1 MIDFRYHLVSV
12 IAIFLALA
20 VGIVLGTTKLNGAV
34 LDNLNGQVAGL
45 RADKQDLRTQLGQT
59 QSQVASD
66 GAFVKL
72 VLPMLVAGRLEGE
85 RVAVI
90 STPGTPDALRRDVVA
105 ALLGAGAKLTV
116 QLRITS
122 DYVDPAK
129 DAVLARLVTG
139 FVPPA
144 REVPSG
150 DGAQRAAAELAAAVV
165 TKPGVDPGRDRVA
178 AQVLRTFSQAGMIS
192 VTSGSAGAA
201 TLAVLL
207 TGPAEKARS
216 DATAK
221 GAAILLSLAAALDAR
236 SGGAVIGGPLT
247 ATTNDGLLA
256 AARSTNP
263 VNRVVGTVDS
273 ADLPVGQVETV
284 LALAAQLR
292 GQTVAWGAGPGTTA
306 PTLAP
311 S

>member
-45 RADKQDLRTQLGQT
+45 RADKQDLRTRLGQT
-59 QSQVASD
+59 EGQLASD

-72 VLPMLVAGRLEGE
+72 VLPMLVAGRLDGE
-85 RVAVI
+85 RVAVV
-90 STPGTPDALRRDVVA
+90 SSPGTPDGLRRDVLA
-105 ALLGAGAKLTV
+105 ALQRAGATVTV

-139 FVPPA
+139 LVAPA
-144 REVPSG
+144 RDVATG
-150 DGAQRAAAELAAAVV
+150 DGAQRAAAELASAVV
-165 TKPGVDPGRDRVA
+165 TKPGEGSGTERVA

-192 VTSGSAGAA
+192 LSGPSTGAA
-201 TLAVLL
+201 TLAVVL

-216 DATAK
+216 DTSAK
-221 GAAILLSLAAALDAR
+221 SAAILLSLAVALDAR
-236 SGGAVIGGPLT
+236 SGGTVIGGPLT

-256 AARSTNP
+256 AARGTNP
-263 VNRVVGTVDS
+263 VNREVGTVDS

-292 GQTVAWGAGPGTTA
+292 GETVAWGAGPGTTV
-306 PTLAP
+306 PTLVR

>member
-12 IAIFLALA
+12 VAIFLALA

-45 RADKQDLRTQLGQT
+45 RTDKQDLRTQLGQT
-59 QSQVASD
+59 EAQLGSD
-66 GAFVKL
+66 GAFVRL
-72 VLPMLVAGRLEGE
+72 VLPSLVAGRLDGE

-90 STPGTPDALRRDVVA
+90 SSPGTPEGLRRDMVA
-105 ALLGAGAKLTV
+105 ALQRAGAKLTV
-116 QLRITS
+116 QLRVTS
-122 DYVDPAK
+122 DYVDPTK
-129 DAVLARLVTG
+129 DAVLAGLVTG

-144 REVPSG
+144 REVASG

-165 TKPGVDPGRDRVA
+165 TKPGVDPGSDRVG
-178 AQVLRTFSQAGMIS
+178 AQILRTFSRAGMIN
-192 VTSGSAGAA
+192 VTSGSTGAA
-201 TLAVLL
+201 TLALLL
-207 TGPAEKARS
+207 TGPAEKTRS
-216 DATAK
+216 DTTAK

-236 SGGAVIGGPLT
+236 GGGTVIGGPLT

-256 AARSTNP
+256 AARSTDP
-263 VNRVVGTVDS
+263 VNRAVGTVDS

-292 GQTVAWGAGPGTTA
+292 GETVAWGAGPGTSA
-306 PTLAP
+306 PTLARP
-311 S
+311 